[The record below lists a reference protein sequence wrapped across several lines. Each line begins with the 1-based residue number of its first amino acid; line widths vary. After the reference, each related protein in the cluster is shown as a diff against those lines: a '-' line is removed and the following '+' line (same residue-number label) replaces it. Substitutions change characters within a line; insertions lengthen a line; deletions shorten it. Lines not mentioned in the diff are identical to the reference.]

1 MALGPLRYAINKR
14 RMGVWLA
21 RVYSLQTMPPWR
33 ARLACM
39 RNVSKKPRTYPQPFK
54 QPCKIAL
61 LYWMLW

>member
-1 MALGPLRYAINKR
+1 
-14 RMGVWLA
+14 MGVWSA

-33 ARLACM
+33 ARSACM
-39 RNVSKKPRTYPQPFK
+39 RSVSKKPMTYLQPFK